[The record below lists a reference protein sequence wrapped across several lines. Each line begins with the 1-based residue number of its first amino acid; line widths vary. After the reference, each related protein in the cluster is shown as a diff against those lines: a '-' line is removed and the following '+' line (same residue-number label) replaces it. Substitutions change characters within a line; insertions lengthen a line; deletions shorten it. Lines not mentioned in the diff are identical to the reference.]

1 MRGAARV
8 VASDKALY
16 MTGAARVVASDEALY
31 MTGAAR
37 VKILAPPFTNKGVGG
52 HWTPPFSKFEKIQTI
67 KIKK

>member
-37 VKILAPPFTNKGVGG
+37 VKILAPPFHKQRGG
-52 HWTPPFSKFEKIQTI
+52 SLDPTLVNF
-67 KIKK
+67 

>member
-37 VKILAPPFTNKGVGG
+37 VKILAPPFHKQRGG
-52 HWTPPFSKFEKIQTI
+52 GALDPPL
-67 KIKK
+67 